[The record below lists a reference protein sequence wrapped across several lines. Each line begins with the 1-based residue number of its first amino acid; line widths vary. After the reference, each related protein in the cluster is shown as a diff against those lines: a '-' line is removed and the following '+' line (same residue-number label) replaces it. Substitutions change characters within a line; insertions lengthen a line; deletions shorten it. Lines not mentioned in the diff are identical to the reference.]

1 MRPTPLDRLPQSEVH
16 VQTGN
21 VADELCESVKIINEF
36 AVRHGNWPVT
46 VRGGYTY
53 SGIRFTLARE
63 LTVEAIVVW
72 AVVVWACTK
81 SGDRKDDMVS
91 KREER
96 LAMVMHI
103 AKSNKVGRSKERRM
117 GKE

>member
-21 VADELCESVKIINEF
+21 VADELCESVKIMNEF

-53 SGIRFTLARE
+53 SGIRVTLARE
-63 LTVEAIVVW
+63 LTVEAVVVW
-72 AVVVWACTK
+72 AVVVWA
-81 SGDRKDDMVS
+81 
-91 KREER
+91 
-96 LAMVMHI
+96 
-103 AKSNKVGRSKERRM
+103 
-117 GKE
+117 